1 MIKHFEHY
9 RSKCFPSRIRK
20 ASQILHSRAVG
31 NFSVHINNELI
42 DELLWMDFDHQMKE
56 IFNREREYFL
66 LKCSHDVF
74 ALRWLKDCSSQH
86 FDEFFSMFCFMLMG
100 VHFFKFFRSDALFLV
115 LSLDVC
121 KFCGLLMMLMSA
133 SENLFSNSSL
143 LT

>member
-1 MIKHFEHY
+1 MAFKLAANASSPLVGYSYDVGNAGY
-9 RSKCFPSRIRK
+9 RSVSLHGSVK

-74 ALRWLKDCSSQH
+74 ALR
-86 FDEFFSMFCFMLMG
+86 
-100 VHFFKFFRSDALFLV
+100 
-115 LSLDVC
+115 
-121 KFCGLLMMLMSA
+121 
-133 SENLFSNSSL
+133 
-143 LT
+143 